1 VPDPTPT
8 TPAGRWKA
16 AALTH
21 FKAMNSVLFPLVTA
35 AQQWVAHK
43 ATDADVHALVGKDLG
58 AVQETAREL
67 AAVRPYPAA
76 PHALSDLQGSV
87 TLYVASFQVLDA
99 ATQTTQP
106 ALRQQLSLAQQRLRL
121 LGDRVFDQA
130 TSALQALDG
139 PEREVE
145 GTVVQKAA
153 EVPDWRSLALEAGP
167 PLHPKVERTVPRRT
181 YQKTRPTTTLS
192 AWRAAVAALQVP
204 SGSAEAAALN
214 TASAADLDRLSS
226 RLEVASEQLWAL
238 PDPTGGRAESTRTQ
252 LSLLVHAEALRT
264 AQVGLLT
271 PPSTRGSLRAAA
283 DSTARVGD
291 ALWSGLLPPRT
302 TTGDGSA

>member
-1 VPDPTPT
+1 
-8 TPAGRWKA
+8 
-16 AALTH
+16 
-21 FKAMNSVLFPLVTA
+21 MNSVLFPLVTA

-76 PHALSDLQGSV
+76 PHALSDLQSSV
-87 TLYVASFQVLDA
+87 ALYLASFQVLDA
-99 ATQTTQP
+99 ATQSPQP

-130 TSALQALDG
+130 TAALQALDG

-167 PLHPKVERTVPRRT
+167 PLHPTVEHAVPRRT
-181 YQKTRPTTTLS
+181 YQKLRPTTALS
-192 AWRAAVAALQVP
+192 AWRAAVAALHVP
-204 SGSAEAAALN
+204 TGGAEAAALKGG
-214 TASAADLDRLSS
+214 SPADLDHLSS

-238 PDPTGGRAESTRTQ
+238 PDPAGQRPESTRTQ

-264 AQVGLLT
+264 AQAALLG
-271 PPSTRGSLRAAA
+271 PPGTRTSLRAAA
-283 DSTARVGD
+283 DSAARVGD
-291 ALWSGLLPPRT
+291 ALWSGLLPPRS
-302 TTGDGSA
+302 TTGVGTA